1 MQAKINDVLYN
12 LPLEV
17 SEIKLGDFLPFNRE
31 YQKYV
36 DLQNAE
42 SSEKRHN
49 KANGQMYCSFL

>member
-42 SSEKRHN
+42 SPERDII